1 MKTSSRRKFIKFVS
15 IAGLL
20 TPLLHTANA
29 NDIATEKLN
38 ELFRLKADE
47 KDEYLQS
54 IKSELIKEWPKNRA
68 INLVFHGHSVPS
80 GYFKTPDVKPFQSY
94 PLLLLK
100 ELKKIYP
107 FAVINII
114 LTCIGGENSEQ
125 GAKRFKKQVLNHR
138 PDVLFIDYAL
148 NDTGIG
154 AVASR
159 KSWDYMIKTALKK
172 NIKVILLTATPDQ
185 RVDLLSK
192 ETDLQKICT
201 QVVDLSKEYQTG
213 LVDNYTGFKNL
224 FSSGE
229 KITDYMSQVNH
240 PNEKGH
246 QLVVDGIMKYY

>member
-1 MKTSSRRKFIKFVS
+1 MNKSSRRKFITSVS
-15 IAGLL
+15 IIGLL
-20 TPLLHTANA
+20 TPLISAANA
-29 NDIATEKLN
+29 NEISKDKLISPSK
-38 ELFRLKADE
+38 LGAIE
-47 KDEYLQS
+47 KDEYLSS
-54 IKSELIKEWPKNRA
+54 IKAELIKVWPKNKT

-80 GYFKTPDVKPFQSY
+80 GYFITPDVRPFQSY
-94 PLLLLK
+94 PFLLLK
-100 ELKKIYP
+100 ELKKKYP

-125 GAKRFKKQVLNHR
+125 GAKRFKKQVLNHK

-159 KSWDYMIKTALKK
+159 KSWDYMIKAALKK

-185 RVDLLSK
+185 RVDLLSN
-192 ETDLQKICT
+192 ESDLQKICT
-201 QVVDLSKEYQTG
+201 QVVDLSKQYQTG
-213 LVDNYTGFKNL
+213 LVDNYTGFKKL
-224 FSSGE
+224 VSSGE
-229 KITDYMSQVNH
+229 KISDYMSQVNH

>member
-1 MKTSSRRKFIKFVS
+1 MKTSTRRKFIKFVS

-68 INLVFHGHSVPS
+68 INLIFHGHSVPS

-107 FAVINII
+107 YDVINII

-159 KSWDYMIKTALKK
+159 KSWDYMIKAALKK

-201 QVVDLSKEYQTG
+201 QVVELSKEYQTG
-213 LVDNYTGFKNL
+213 LVDNYTVFQHL
-224 FSSGE
+224 ISTGE
-229 KITDYMSQVNH
+229 KISDYMSQVNH